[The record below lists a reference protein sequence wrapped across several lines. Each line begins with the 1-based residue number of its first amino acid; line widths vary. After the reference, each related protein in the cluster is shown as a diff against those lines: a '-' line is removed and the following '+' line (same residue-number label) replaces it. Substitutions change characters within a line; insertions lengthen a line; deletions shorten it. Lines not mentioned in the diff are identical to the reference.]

1 MGLTRVSVRVSDLA
15 ATGKPF
21 EGEFLVD
28 TGAMH
33 CMAPADRL
41 VEAGIQREAKRR
53 YELASGDSVEYEY
66 GFARVSF
73 KGAETVTPVV
83 FGPQGTEPILGVVAL
98 EGAGFTVD
106 PVTETIKRLP
116 AMPLK

>member
-1 MGLTRVSVRVSDLA
+1 MGLTRIRVRVRDLA
-15 ATGKPF
+15 ARGEPF
-21 EGEFLVD
+21 EDEFLVD
-28 TGAMH
+28 TGATH
-33 CMAPADRL
+33 CIAPRDRL
-41 VEAGIQREAKRR
+41 AEAGIEPEAKRR
-53 YELASGDSVEYEY
+53 YELGNGESVDYEY

-73 KGAETVTPVV
+73 KGAETVTPVA
-83 FGPQGTEPILGVVAL
+83 FGPPGVEPVLGVVAL